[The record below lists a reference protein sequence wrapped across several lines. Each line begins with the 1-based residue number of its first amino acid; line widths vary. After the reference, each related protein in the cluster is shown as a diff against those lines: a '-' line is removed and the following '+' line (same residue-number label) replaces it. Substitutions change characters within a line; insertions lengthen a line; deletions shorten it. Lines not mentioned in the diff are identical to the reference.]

1 MPGTF
6 RRPLLTAILRGIR
19 PHEIIDVAAVLVER
33 GVDAIEVPL
42 NSPDPLASIERL
54 AAAFGQRCLCGAG
67 TVLQVE
73 QVEQVHAVGGRL
85 LVAPNTDAAVIARAL
100 ALGMVPMPGMASATE
115 AFAAIAAGATELKL
129 FPASSYGPDHLRA
142 LRGQRRVR
150 TIGGLQRL
158 VQRFGLRDPRS
169 EQHRGAPQQCHFS
182 HHRSNL
188 LFSLACPRAVMC
200 AVTPFRRFQAGNE
213 ARRVACCPDWEAPAA
228 SRRCRWPRRT
238 RGRSP

>member
-142 LRGQRRVR
+142 VLPPQVRVHAVGGVDEHNAGQWLEAGVD
-150 TIGGLQRL
+150 G
-158 VQRFGLRDPRS
+158 FGLGGNLYRPGMSAVQVGARADAFLAALAAAAATA
-169 EQHRGAPQQCHFS
+169 RG
-182 HHRSNL
+182 
-188 LFSLACPRAVMC
+188 
-200 AVTPFRRFQAGNE
+200 
-213 ARRVACCPDWEAPAA
+213 
-228 SRRCRWPRRT
+228 
-238 RGRSP
+238 